1 MYDSGY
7 EPRFQIRVDKRY
19 DGEWSFGIALSH
31 FFKETYLYITFYK
44 WCISIGYLYDYE
56 ENWIDEF

>member
-7 EPRFQIRVDKRY
+7 EPRFQIRVDKCEGGR
-19 DGEWSFGIALSH
+19 WSFGIALSH
-31 FFKETYLYITFYK
+31 LFKETYLYINFYT